1 MQAHSLLS
9 SGVIYK
15 AMKNSITELVDLINH
30 SKRIVAFT
38 GAGIS
43 TQSGIPDFRGTDGIW
58 SKYKP
63 ISFDEFVASKSARV
77 ESWRRKAFLYEDLK
91 RAKPNRGHVAVAT
104 LDKKGILLAVITQ
117 NVDGLHQSSGI
128 DDEKII
134 EIHGNATRA
143 ACIDCKFS
151 LPIEPILEKF
161 KKKGLPPNCEKCGG
175 LMKSATISFGQRMPE
190 HAMKKSHE
198 AAKTCDLFIVLGSS
212 LVVYPA
218 ADLPLI
224 AKKNNATLVIVNRER
239 TDHDRFAD
247 LVINDEIG
255 SVLGT
260 VVGIP

>member
-1 MQAHSLLS
+1 
-9 SGVIYK
+9 
-15 AMKNSITELVDLINH
+15 MKNSVKELFHLI
-30 SKRIVAFT
+30 SQSRQIVAFT

-43 TQSGIPDFRGTDGIW
+43 TKSGIPDFRGTNGIW
-58 SKYKP
+58 SKYRP
-63 ISFDEFVASKSARV
+63 IPFDEFVASKSARID
-77 ESWRRKAFLYEDLK
+77 SWRRKSFLYEDLK
-91 RAKPNRGHVAVAT
+91 KAGPNRGHVAIAA
-104 LDKKGILLAVITQ
+104 LDKQGVLSAVITQ

-143 ACIDCKFS
+143 ACIDCQFR

-161 KKKGLPPNCEKCGG
+161 KKNEEPPVCEKCGG
-175 LMKSATISFGQRMPE
+175 LMKSATISFGQSMPE
-190 HAMKKSHE
+190 LAMKKSYK
-198 AAKTCDLFIVLGSS
+198 AAETCDLFLVLGSS

-224 AKKNNATLVIVNRER
+224 AKKNNSTLVIVNQER
-239 TDHDRFAD
+239 TDHDQFAD

-260 VVGIP
+260 AVGIP